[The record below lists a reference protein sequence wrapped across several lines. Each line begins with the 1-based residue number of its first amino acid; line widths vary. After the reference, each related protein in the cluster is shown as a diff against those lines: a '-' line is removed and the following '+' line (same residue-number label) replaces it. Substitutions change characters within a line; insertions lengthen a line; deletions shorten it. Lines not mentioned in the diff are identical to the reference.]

1 MIADVFSLFDDSLHL
16 ELPDG
21 NLYFAPIINWGKDRE
36 ENGRL
41 VMPVTVRLNHATADG
56 YLVANVFRLLEQEI
70 KSFMKL

>member
-1 MIADVFSLFDDSLHL
+1 MIHFIL
-16 ELPDG
+16 
-21 NLYFAPIINWGKDRE
+21 NWGKYRE

-41 VMPVTVRLNHATADG
+41 VMPVTVRLNHAIADG